1 MTLSLSQRPTPP
13 GWPRISTAVY
23 YDDPRAAIAFL
34 TEAFGFEVQLVV
46 EGDGGTIVHSE
57 LRFGDGLVMVG
68 GTGTK
73 DPSRE
78 HWQKDQKSPRS
89 LDGANTQSLCIFV
102 DDADAHCAH
111 ARAHGARVFR
121 EPKTDDYGE
130 DHWADRTYG
139 AWDPEGHVWFF
150 MQRIRNPGDV
160 RSTDAAR

>member
-1 MTLSLSQRPTPP
+1 MTTSLTPRNPPPP
-13 GWPRISTAVY
+13 GWPRISSSVY

-46 EGDGGTIVHSE
+46 EGDGGAIVHSE
-57 LRFGDGLVMVG
+57 LRYGDGLVMVG

-78 HWQKDQKSPRS
+78 QWQKDQKSPRT
-89 LDGANTQSLCIFV
+89 LEGANTQSLCLFV

-130 DHWADRTYG
+130 EYWADRTYG

-150 MQRIRNPGDV
+150 MQRMRNPGV
-160 RSTDAAR
+160 APGAAR